1 MWRFTAPGLPETE
14 LRGIQEAIRSKFA
27 DYFAAL
33 PIRSDGSASKL
44 VGLAMGVAGV
54 EDARLVTATVGAL
67 DRLDPARG
75 VIALATLSTELGEV
89 RIADP
94 ALATGLTLVVR
105 YHRGQ
110 AIPDQA
116 GLQAMVEA
124 AVASLNALAALDEV
138 ANDAKRVLGWGRLTR
153 LLPLP
158 GLAAAT
164 FELQVAGSAGALD
177 GDVGEYTVQWVFTRP
192 TGASQL
198 LGSSAAPA
206 FALATTERLS
216 VARVTVD
223 VKPKV

>member
-1 MWRFTAPGLPETE
+1 M
-14 LRGIQEAIRSKFA
+14 
-27 DYFAAL
+27 
-33 PIRSDGSASKL
+33 
-44 VGLAMGVAGV
+44 
-54 EDARLVTATVGAL
+54 
-67 DRLDPARG
+67 
-75 VIALATLSTELGEV
+75 IALAALSTELGEV

-105 YHRGQ
+105 YRRGQ

-116 GLQAMVEA
+116 ALQAMVEA
-124 AVASLNALAALDEV
+124 AVASLNAIAALDDIS
-138 ANDAKRVLGWGRLTR
+138 NDAKRVLGWGRLTR

-164 FELQVAGSAGALD
+164 FEQQLAGSAGAVD
-177 GDVGEYTVQWVFTRP
+177 SDVGEYTVQWVFTRP

-198 LGSSAAPA
+198 LESSAAPA

-223 VKPKV
+223 VKPKA